1 MDHRIPY
8 LSKTAENRKPLVR
21 EKAARLL
28 AFLARCRFVC
38 VDLLSM
44 AKQILILLIIAAL
57 VGGVYFFLNYEVQ
70 TQTVEGRRGWKIVP
84 KGPAAT
90 PGNTPSETPAAPLH
104 PTFRMATFQLG
115 RFDEA
120 KLANRRVSDVLVRL
134 LPRYELIALQG
145 VRGRNQ
151 GVLVRLVEQLNAA
164 TGRTYDFA
172 TCPTQQRD
180 GLEHYSAF
188 LFDRGRIEVD
198 RSTVR
203 FVEDRLGRF
212 RIKPLTGLFRVR
224 GPDPAEAFTFAL
236 INAET
241 DPDHA
246 AAELDL
252 LADAFRAVRDSVKGE
267 DDIILLGDLESDDQH
282 LGQLGKL
289 LGVTALLT
297 NLPTTVRGGN
307 LLDNILLDCRATR
320 EFTGRVDVVDI
331 MNDFGLTMPA
341 AQDVSEHLPVWAE
354 FSVYEGGHAGQPAS
368 KP

>member
-1 MDHRIPY
+1 MV
-8 LSKTAENRKPLVR
+8 KP
-21 EKAARLL
+21 
-28 AFLARCRFVC
+28 
-38 VDLLSM
+38 
-44 AKQILILLIIAAL
+44 ILILSIIGAVIGGAYFSVNYEIQSHT
-57 VGGVYFFLNYEVQ
+57 VGGK
-70 TQTVEGRRGWKIVP
+70 TGWKIVP
-84 KGPAAT
+84 KVSPTTSGV
-90 PGNTPSETPAAPLH
+90 TPSETLTEPLR
-104 PTFRMATFQLG
+104 PTFRMATFHLG

-120 KLANRRVSDVLVRL
+120 KLANRRVSDVLLRL
-134 LPRYELIALQG
+134 LPKFEMIALQG

-151 GVLVRLVEQLNAA
+151 GVLVRLVEQINST
-164 TGRTYDFA
+164 TGRNYDFA

-198 RSTVR
+198 RSTVH
-203 FVEDRLGRF
+203 FIEDRQGRF
-212 RIKPLTGLFRVR
+212 RIKPLTGLFRAR
-224 GPDPAEAFTFAL
+224 GPDAAEAFTFAL
-236 INAET
+236 INVET

-252 LADAFRAVRDSVKGE
+252 LAEAFRAVRDSIKGE

-289 LGVTALLT
+289 LGITALLS
-297 NLPTTVRGGN
+297 NLPTTVRGGS

-331 MNDFGLTMPA
+331 MNEYGLSMPA

-354 FSVYEGGHAGQPAS
+354 FSVYEGGQAGQPAS
-368 KP
+368 K

>member
-1 MDHRIPY
+1 M
-8 LSKTAENRKPLVR
+8 
-21 EKAARLL
+21 
-28 AFLARCRFVC
+28 
-38 VDLLSM
+38 
-44 AKQILILLIIAAL
+44 
-57 VGGVYFFLNYEVQ
+57 
-70 TQTVEGRRGWKIVP
+70 
-84 KGPAAT
+84 
-90 PGNTPSETPAAPLH
+90 
-104 PTFRMATFQLG
+104 
-115 RFDEA
+115 
-120 KLANRRVSDVLVRL
+120 
-134 LPRYELIALQG
+134 
-145 VRGRNQ
+145 
-151 GVLVRLVEQLNAA
+151 
-164 TGRTYDFA
+164 
-172 TCPTQQRD
+172 
-180 GLEHYSAF
+180 
-188 LFDRGRIEVD
+188 
-198 RSTVR
+198 
-203 FVEDRLGRF
+203 GRF

>member
-1 MDHRIPY
+1 
-8 LSKTAENRKPLVR
+8 
-21 EKAARLL
+21 
-28 AFLARCRFVC
+28 
-38 VDLLSM
+38 M
-44 AKQILILLIIAAL
+44 AKQVLILSIIAAL
-57 VGGVYFFLNYEVQ
+57 VGGVYFFLNYDVQ
-70 TQTVEGRRGWKIVP
+70 THTIGGRQAWKIVP
-84 KGPAAT
+84 KGPAAL
-90 PGNTPSETPAAPLH
+90 PGETPSDTPMEPVR
-104 PTFRMATFQLG
+104 PTFRIATFQLG
-115 RFDEA
+115 RLDEA
-120 KLANRRVSDVLVRL
+120 KLVNRRVSDTLIRL
-134 LPRYELIALQG
+134 FPRFELIALQG

-188 LFDRGRIEVD
+188 LFDRGRIEID
-198 RSTVR
+198 RSTVH

-236 INAET
+236 INVET

-246 AAELDL
+246 SVELDL

-289 LGVTALLT
+289 LGVAALLS
-297 NLPTTVRGGN
+297 NYPTTVRGGN

-320 EFTGRVDVVDI
+320 EFTGRVDVID
-331 MNDFGLTMPA
+331 MMSDFGLTMQG
-341 AQDVSEHLPVWAE
+341 AQEVSEHLPIWAE
-354 FSVYEGGHAGQPAS
+354 FSVYEGGQAGHPAS